1 MWCPQE
7 VKAPDV
13 RPVSSLPGGST
24 GVEHAAWT
32 RASWLAF
39 FVVQIIEKMGSKVHY
54 IIKKG
59 TPTHTNVLYR
69 VPQPKHFNHQCKEI
83 N

>member
-1 MWCPQE
+1 MWCPEE
-7 VKAPDV
+7 VKAPDL

-54 IIKKG
+54 IIKKRHSYPHERALQG
-59 TPTHTNVLYR
+59 AATQTLQSINV
-69 VPQPKHFNHQCKEI
+69 KK
-83 N
+83 